1 MMSSKSANVLNA
13 SRVSVVSNRSN
24 PNIRDLV
31 KNSINASVI
40 LSPQQEDGF
49 DKTSISYLQDNDQS
63 IVNIDTSNE
72 MAGRGPKENDLFKNN
87 CQLMTEIS

>member
-1 MMSSKSANVLNA
+1 MSSKSANVLNA

-49 DKTSISYLQDNDQS
+49 DKTSISYL
-63 IVNIDTSNE
+63 
-72 MAGRGPKENDLFKNN
+72 
-87 CQLMTEIS
+87 